1 MEELS
6 SFLKRMRLEKKKS
19 IRKAAE
25 EAKISHTY
33 LSTLEKGY
41 DPRTNNIRK
50 PTPDILRK
58 LSYYYDVPFI
68 KLMDLAGYTHD
79 DNYDYSMIEAFGFPT
94 PEGIANPPKRKQLD
108 LYSILVMNADVFY
121 KETLFNDKDK
131 EFLLDFLERT
141 FPQKTKE

>member
-6 SFLKRMRLEKKKS
+6 SFLKNMRLERKKS

-41 DPRTNNIRK
+41 DPRTNNVRK

-58 LSYYYDVPFI
+58 LSFYYDVPFI
-68 KLMDLAGYTHD
+68 KLMELAGYAEYDH
-79 DNYDYSMIEAFGFPT
+79 NDYSMVEALGGST
-94 PEGIANPPKRKQLD
+94 PGWAANLPKKKQFD
-108 LYSILVMNADVFY
+108 LYSVLTMNADVYY
-121 KETLFNDKDK
+121 KDN
-131 EFLLDFLERT
+131 FLEESDRAFLIDFLERS
-141 FPQKTKE
+141 FPAKEKE

>member
-6 SFLKRMRLEKKKS
+6 IFLKDLRLAKKKS

-41 DPRTNNIRK
+41 DPRTNNVRK

-58 LSYYYDVPFI
+58 LSHYYDVPFI
-68 KLMDLAGYTHD
+68 KLMELAGYTQQEH
-79 DNYDYSMIEAFGFPT
+79 NELSLIEAFGGST
-94 PEGIANPPKRKQLD
+94 PRDIAHLPEKKQLD
-108 LYSILVMNADVFY
+108 LYSILIMNADVFY
-121 KETLFNDKDK
+121 KETLLNDKDK
-131 EFLLDFLERT
+131 TFLLDFLERT
-141 FPQKTKE
+141 FPQDKKE